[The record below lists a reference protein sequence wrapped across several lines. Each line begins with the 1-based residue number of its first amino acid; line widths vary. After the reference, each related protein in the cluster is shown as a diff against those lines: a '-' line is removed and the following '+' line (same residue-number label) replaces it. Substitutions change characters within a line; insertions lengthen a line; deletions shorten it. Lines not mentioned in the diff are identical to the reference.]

1 MRQICKYDK
10 DKDLGEVI
18 PGLAVDLQKA
28 IESGVILDTGV
39 LEEYNDINSPQDVVT
54 RVRDAFH
61 AMDLRK
67 AYLDAGKINPNS
79 SLSGSSEHNVS
90 TSSYSNSSSSPSGVT
105 GSE

>member
-1 MRQICKYDK
+1 MRQVCKYDK

-28 IESGVILDTGV
+28 IESGVILDTGIV
-39 LEEYNDINSPQDVVT
+39 EEYNDINSPESVVT

-61 AMDLRK
+61 AIELQR
-67 AYLDAGKINPNS
+67 AYLQAGKLNPNS
-79 SLSGSSEHNVS
+79 SLSGSSEHN
-90 TSSYSNSSSSPSGVT
+90 TSSSSVSNMSSSPSGAT